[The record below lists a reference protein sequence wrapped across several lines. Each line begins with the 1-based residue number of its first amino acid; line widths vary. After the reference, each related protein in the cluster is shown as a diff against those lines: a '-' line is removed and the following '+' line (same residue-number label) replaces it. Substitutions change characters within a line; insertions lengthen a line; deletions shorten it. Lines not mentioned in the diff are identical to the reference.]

1 MALYYFPFP
10 APGVPQVNGL
20 QNVTNLKPIGAS
32 KGETEEGEKELMG
45 VKDSDK
51 RFNGVND
58 LDYVVIDRTPPFV
71 VKTPQ

>member
-1 MALYYFPFP
+1 M
-10 APGVPQVNGL
+10 PQVNGL